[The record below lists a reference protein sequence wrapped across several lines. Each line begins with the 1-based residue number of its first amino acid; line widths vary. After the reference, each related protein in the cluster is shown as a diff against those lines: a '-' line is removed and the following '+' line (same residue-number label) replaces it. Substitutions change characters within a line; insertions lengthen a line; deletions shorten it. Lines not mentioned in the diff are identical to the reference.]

1 MFKKYG
7 TKVALIALL
16 MVTILSTG
24 CIGPFKTY
32 KLTVN
37 IEPKEAAVAEGIAK
51 SYKKDSVATF
61 TLKVNEGY
69 EFVKWEGT
77 APVEKDGKFEIPI
90 EKSDVKLKAIFKKI
104 DEEPVDPKEELAEAI
119 AIAEAALKALPE
131 TYTLAD
137 LVLVTETQ
145 AKVDAVYALDADAKI
160 EGVDKLEKAWEAMDK
175 LGAAEHTI
183 GKDQVKTLVVG
194 VNEKDTF
201 TGDKF
206 TLNQEL
212 KVGVS
217 TFTVIWSAD
226 ESGIIEIDGKDAKVK
241 NRPEV
246 DTDVTLTATIGYQ
259 GMAAQAAQTFEFKIK
274 VEGWVANAV
283 KAANT
288 TELKKALDGLK
299 VEYFEANLGDYLA
312 RIKALVEVKTKAD
325 IEKAIAFVDAG
336 PVADFNKAVEEY
348 FKAETTQERNDALAD
363 AKTKAGVSRWQD
375 DQGKLYVEAVPN
387 GVKSVP
393 ELQGI
398 VDGIN
403 LTQLEKLVVAAEKE
417 VQTIAKYDAANDL
430 FEDIYEGLT
439 KAQKAEYNIRL
450 KKVKWMNEVINAD
463 AGAVIGALAELKIGE
478 ESIIK
483 IENVKNHPV
492 VAAAYSAAFQDTKT
506 GLKGLVTPD
515 QIQLKVNEVNGKQ
528 LEAALNALVQADADA
543 DVLAELGLIEAITKS
558 ETLKWNIVA
567 GNSAAYKTAIKD
579 EKLTKPSY
587 QEIHALVEAVNA
599 VEAEKALVVK
609 INALDGSTI
618 QAFIEEELKI
628 ESFKNLTA
636 TQREEVAK
644 VLVPDPVKPYK
655 KSQDFVAAVKAEVV
669 NYQTLLGAVNSASSN
684 TATQLA
690 LQAAVKSE
698 YLNVDPTLANAE
710 NVLNAK
716 PKEGYA
722 SFAEVDAKY

>member
-1 MFKKYG
+1 M
-7 TKVALIALL
+7 
-16 MVTILSTG
+16 
-24 CIGPFKTY
+24 
-32 KLTVN
+32 
-37 IEPKEAAVAEGIAK
+37 
-51 SYKKDSVATF
+51 
-61 TLKVNEGY
+61 
-69 EFVKWEGT
+69 
-77 APVEKDGKFEIPI
+77 
-90 EKSDVKLKAIFKKI
+90 FKKI

-145 AKVDAVYALDADAKI
+145 AKVDAVHALDADAEI

-201 TGDKF
+201 VGEKF

-241 NRPEV
+241 SRPEV

-259 GMAAQAAQTFEFKIK
+259 GMAAQAAQSFEFKIK

-299 VEYFEANLGDYLA
+299 VEYFEANLGAYLA

-336 PVADFNKAVEEY
+336 PVAKFNEAVEEY
-348 FKAETTQERNDALAD
+348 FEAETTVDRNTALAN
-363 AKTKAGVSRWQD
+363 AKANAGVFRWQD

-417 VQTIAKYDAANDL
+417 VQTIAKYTAANNL
-430 FEDIYEGLT
+430 FLAIDGGLT

-450 KKVKWMNEVINAD
+450 KKVEWMNGVIT
-463 AGAVIGALAELKIGE
+463 AGTGLPELKIGE

-506 GLKGLVTPD
+506 GLKGLVTAD
-515 QIQLKVNEVNGKQ
+515 QIQQKVNEVNGKQ
-528 LEAALNALVQADADA
+528 LEAALNALVQADA

-628 ESFKNLTA
+628 ESFKNLKEK
-636 TQREEVAK
+636 R
-644 VLVPDPVKPYK
+644 LPRFWFRILSNLI
-655 KSQDFVAAVKAEVV
+655 KSLR
-669 NYQTLLGAVNSASSN
+669 TSWP
-684 TATQLA
+684 QL
-690 LQAAVKSE
+690 
-698 YLNVDPTLANAE
+698 
-710 NVLNAK
+710 K
-716 PKEGYA
+716 PK
-722 SFAEVDAKY
+722 